1 MNTSNST
8 LVEAD
13 RQNLKKRDE
22 RLFQV
27 LFLISFP
34 IFLVIVLATRLVPA
48 ASDAKK
54 AADGDPRR
62 TGFVRCCTELSKDD
76 SELREGG
83 FVCRNKVNP
92 CRDFPLRKQE
102 RFTVCLSPVW

>member
-54 AADGDPRR
+54 HPSILVEASHQARSTLAMALMD
-62 TGFVRCCTELSKDD
+62 
-76 SELREGG
+76 
-83 FVCRNKVNP
+83 
-92 CRDFPLRKQE
+92 
-102 RFTVCLSPVW
+102 